1 MIAKLSAIWRVFR
14 KGEEVANP
22 AAWKA
27 GQVTATA
34 IGGFLIAA
42 VQAASAF
49 GFEVP
54 ADEGQIS
61 AIAAGVLAV
70 GNILLTLATSRKV
83 GLPAVGETAPGTE
96 GEQF

>member
-1 MIAKLSAIWRVFR
+1 MFGKLTAIWRVFR

-22 AAWKA
+22 AVWKT
-27 GQVTATA
+27 GQITATA
-34 IGGFLIAA
+34 IAGFLVAA

-61 AIAAGVLAV
+61 AIAAGVLAI

-83 GLPAVGETAPGTE
+83 GLPAVGADLDGSEP
-96 GEQF
+96 

>member
-1 MIAKLSAIWRVFR
+1 MIGKITAVWRVFR

-61 AIAAGVLAV
+61 AIAAGVLAI

-83 GLPAVGETAPGTE
+83 GLPAVGADLDGSEP
-96 GEQF
+96 